1 MDGNWLFKR
10 ITSGMNMISP
20 AKDGCK
26 KTGTPPFCDATHLG
40 LDI

>member
-1 MDGNWLFKR
+1 MKEYDFVGLC
-10 ITSGMNMISP
+10 
-20 AKDGCK
+20 GCK